1 MAIQLPVIRTQ
12 GRWKSSR
19 SANGSPASLVMRD
32 TTTVGLPAV
41 GDRDGH
47 EASSGLGTSG
57 PSTSGD
63 TDRAAD
69 IANDATR
76 ALPSDAKLLSRNL
89 RVGELARQSGKTVRA
104 LHLYE
109 ERGLLDPIE
118 RSKGGYRLYAKDALL
133 RVRWISKL
141 QDMGFSLNDIQ
152 SMLKQWER
160 SGSAPRA
167 MLQVGELLKEKLG
180 ETREQIA
187 RLQALEHEL
196 RSSLEYLETCPKCS
210 PQQELTACN
219 SCELHEQGALAPD
232 LVAGFHAH

>member
-1 MAIQLPVIRTQ
+1 MAIQLPVIKTQ
-12 GRWKSSR
+12 GRWKSSPTANEPAR
-19 SANGSPASLVMRD
+19 RDARDVHDAHDAAPELAADGDASAHGPTSDPV
-32 TTTVGLPAV
+32 
-41 GDRDGH
+41 DGH
-47 EASSGLGTSG
+47 AGRAEHGDAHPRKAQRSS
-57 PSTSGD
+57 
-63 TDRAAD
+63 
-69 IANDATR
+69 
-76 ALPSDAKLLSRNL
+76 LLARTL

-118 RSKGGYRLYAKDALL
+118 RSKGGYRLYAQDALV

-152 SMLKQWER
+152 SMLRQWER

-167 MLQVGELLKEKLG
+167 MLQVGELLKEKLE

-187 RLQALEHEL
+187 RLQALENEL

-210 PQQELTACN
+210 PQQELTACT
-219 SCELHEQGALAPD
+219 SCELHGQGEAAPD